1 LEEEVRSPWL
11 EEEVEPSRLEEEAR
25 AMLKRRTR
33 HTGEEPP
40 CWGGSSKPHRRW
52 SSWPPAPP
60 APGRSHRIGQGARGR
75 AGDGAPGC
83 HLHHC
88 AADLLR
94 SQIATPSCSF
104 EDDDTVHLVLDLCAG
119 GDLLSLISA
128 RGGPLPEPKAADL
141 AAQLWARRGRGR
153 MAGARRGTEGG
164 RLKQEGGGG
173 GRLGVAT
180 RGGGARVG

>member
-33 HTGEEPP
+33 RTGEEPP
-40 CWGGSSKPHRRW
+40 CRGGSSKPHRLW

-94 SQIATPSCSF
+94 SQIATPSSSF
-104 EDDDTVHLVLDLCAG
+104 EDADTVHLVLDLCAG
-119 GDLLSLISA
+119 GDLLSLVSA

-141 AAQLWARRGRGR
+141 AAQLW
-153 MAGARRGTEGG
+153 T
-164 RLKQEGGGG
+164 EGGGG
-173 GRLGVAT
+173 GWLGQE
-180 RGGGARVG
+180 GGGKVGV